1 MMRCPH
7 CDTEM
12 ELIAKYVELDFDNN
26 DYYFKC
32 YECGYE
38 IDPVYPDIEAL
49 KLPPEERI
57 W

>member
-12 ELIAKYVELDFDNN
+12 DLMTKYVELDVRDN
-26 DYYFKC
+26 DYYYHC

-38 IDPVYPDIEAL
+38 IDPAYPNL
-49 KLPPEERI
+49 NLLVMRPEERI
-57 W
+57 